1 MKRIV
6 LDFLRRWAWLYATG
20 FLLAMGLDVIAL
32 TVPSFGVF
40 TPYFLA
46 PMIGPLFVLGVDLMR
61 GAAGVTIALPV
72 SARRI
77 GIAYWLV
84 GVCAPAVLLSLALIF
99 AMIIVPLLRPPIPSG
114 WEQVAWTFIISFLIC
129 GFIFFVLTCFKVG
142 PQEGFWNNL
151 VAGLA
156 GALWGVGAF
165 SSLGIKFLL
174 DSRKADAVTIATLA
188 FAALVLTLLGF
199 FRAGTVVISRARVRI
214 AARSSPRTV
223 TTAEPASAQS
233 RLSGFPYL
241 FLESL
246 KFTLGMAVVLI
257 LCGYLLRLLLQINS
271 MFVLYALLL
280 CALLPSLRFLTGL
293 RQIRT
298 LPISLNG
305 LAITLFLLPML
316 NFALCLTLLTLVK
329 TITATG
335 AFDVTPAAVLFSAA
349 IASLANAVLVRFGP
363 KLLPFAFVVCVMA
376 LFATPIELLRFPSVA
391 YYAASAALMIAA
403 FMLLRLSLR
412 CSNMYRLPAVGY
424 AVG

>member
-129 GFIFFVLTCFKVG
+129 GFIFFVLTCFKAG

-199 FRAGTVVISRARVRI
+199 FRAGPVVISRARVRI
-214 AARSSPRTV
+214 ARSSPRTV

-241 FLESL
+241 FLESF
-246 KFTLGMAVVLI
+246 KFSLGMAAVLI

-271 MFVLYALLL
+271 MFVLYTLLL
-280 CALLPSLRFLTGL
+280 CALLPSLRFLPGL

-298 LPISLNG
+298 LPISLNR
-305 LAITLFLLPML
+305 LAFTLFLWPML
-316 NFALCLTLLTLVK
+316 NLALCLALLVFAEA
-329 TITATG
+329 ITATG
-335 AFDVTPAAVLFSAA
+335 AFNATPAAVLFSAA